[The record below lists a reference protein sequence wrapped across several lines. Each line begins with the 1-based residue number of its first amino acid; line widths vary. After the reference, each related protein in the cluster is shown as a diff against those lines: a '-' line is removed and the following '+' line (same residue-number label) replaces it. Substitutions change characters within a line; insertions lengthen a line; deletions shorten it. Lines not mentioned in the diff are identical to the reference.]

1 MLLVLFV
8 VATIGISSCSK
19 WVKCSYWNNFASE
32 ICQGVNQTNSEYQEA
47 FDELQD
53 DGCDCK

>member
-8 VATIGISSCSK
+8 VAAIGISSCSK
-19 WVKCSYWNNFASE
+19 CVKCSYWNNFASE
-32 ICQGVNQTNSEYQEA
+32 ICQGINQTNSECQEA
-47 FDELQD
+47 LDELQD